1 MQVVSA
7 LAAAIAS
14 ATPSPPVSKLPSR
27 SSKRCGRRAPCRPP
41 WRAGLV
47 GVRARCF
54 SARSE
59 YCGPRCVLFSL
70 LVGDDLLAFRL
81 SWLAGAQANSPHL
94 PPSSYSSPRSR
105 TLRRRHPPAALTALH
120 PRPPRPPST
129 PRPSPPSSRP
139 RTAASRS
146 SSRSRSSR
154 ISRRVRRARRCATAR
169 RVRRAGRARSWAMRS
184 SGSKAGSTCSPRSVR
199 LPPTCSLVL
208 E

>member
-1 MQVVSA
+1 MQVVSVP
-7 LAAAIAS
+7 AAAIAS

-41 WRAGLV
+41 WRSGLV
-47 GVRARCF
+47 GARARCF

-81 SWLAGAQANSPHL
+81 SWLAGAKADSPLL
-94 PPSSYSSPRSR
+94 PPSSCSSPRSR
-105 TLRRRHPPAALTALH
+105 TLGRRHPPAALTAPR

-129 PRPSPPSSRP
+129 PRPSPPSSAP

-146 SSRSRSSR
+146 SSRSRSLSF
-154 ISRRVRRARRCATAR
+154 SRRVRRARRCAGARPAR
-169 RVRRAGRARSWAMRS
+169 RASRARI
-184 SGSKAGSTCSPRSVR
+184 
-199 LPPTCSLVL
+199 
-208 E
+208 